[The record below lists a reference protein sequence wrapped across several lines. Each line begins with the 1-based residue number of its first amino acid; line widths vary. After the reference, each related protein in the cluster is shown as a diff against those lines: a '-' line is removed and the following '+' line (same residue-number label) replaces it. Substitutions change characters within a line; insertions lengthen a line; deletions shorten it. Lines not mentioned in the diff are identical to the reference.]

1 MATFQMILIVLIFL
15 IAGGIGLM
23 LSIQCAQYF
32 MGRPISI
39 RKIFDG
45 LKAKIW
51 MTAGVG
57 FFFFIFYATLVLIG
71 TNFINSEMRMKLF
84 YWMRNDPI
92 LFVYLGLVL
101 FVTISL
107 SILVV
112 RSIIKRIYNS
122 RG

>member
-1 MATFQMILIVLIFL
+1 MATFQMIIIVIIIL
-15 IAGGIGLM
+15 IAGAIGLM
-23 LSIQCAQYF
+23 FALQSAQYF

-57 FFFFIFYATLVLIG
+57 IFFFIFYATIVLIG
-71 TNFINSEMRMKLF
+71 TNYINSEIRIKIFYLMRK
-84 YWMRNDPI
+84 DPI

-101 FVTISL
+101 FVTTSL